1 MNKEPTRYNMS
12 TGKPVTPKI
21 KKYSLKSIREE
32 AKREDENI
40 KKGRET

>member
-1 MNKEPTRYNMS
+1 MKEPTRYNMS
-12 TGKPVTPKI
+12 TDKPVTPKI

-32 AKREDENI
+32 TKQENENI